1 MLIRP
6 VASAVKIP
14 DVNGDV
20 NFLSVVGSGSFLV
33 SVAGMAVVVVSFLV
47 SSALLVAVFGL
58 SAGLLASREAVT
70 GFSAVEAV
78 PVLVS

>member
-20 NFLSVVGSGSFLV
+20 NFLSVVCSGSFLV

-47 SSALLVAVFGL
+47 SSALVVAVFGL
-58 SAGLLASREAVT
+58 SAGLLASREAVI
-70 GFSAVEAV
+70 GFSAVKGVA
-78 PVLVS
+78 VLVS

>member
-6 VASAVKIP
+6 VASAVNIP

-33 SVAGMAVVVVSFLV
+33 SVVGMTVVVSFLV

-70 GFSAVEAV
+70 GFSAVKGVA
-78 PVLVS
+78 VLVS

>member
-20 NFLSVVGSGSFLV
+20 NFLSVVVSGSFLV
-33 SVAGMAVVVVSFLV
+33 SVAGIAVVVVSFLV

>member
-6 VASAVKIP
+6 VASAVNIP

-33 SVAGMAVVVVSFLV
+33 SVVGMTVVVSFLV

-70 GFSAVEAV
+70 GFSAVKGVA
-78 PVLVS
+78 VLVA